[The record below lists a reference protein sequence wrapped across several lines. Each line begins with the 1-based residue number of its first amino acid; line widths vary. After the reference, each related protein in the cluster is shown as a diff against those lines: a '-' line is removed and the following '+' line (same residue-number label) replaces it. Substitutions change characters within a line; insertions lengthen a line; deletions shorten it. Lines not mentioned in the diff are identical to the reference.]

1 MLRSTSHTSTSGE
14 PLVSIR
20 IASIATIAA
29 ASIALLAACGTATL
43 TAQAEDIATTAENAL
58 EEQVGSRPE
67 IDCGTGEIE
76 LKVDLVVDCV
86 LTDPATGEQFEAPVT
101 IEAIE
106 GSTYTVGVKVGDAP
120 INAPDPEPTVE
131 PDPSGNPTVPGDD
144 IAALAAGALE
154 PVLGFLPE
162 LACPEAQVQ
171 IVVGNTTFCS
181 FDDEDGVAH
190 DVRVDITEFDGS
202 TYAINAEVL
211 N

>member
-1 MLRSTSHTSTSGE
+1 M
-14 PLVSIR
+14 SIR
-20 IASIATIAA
+20 IASITAVVA
-29 ASIALLAACGTATL
+29 ASIALLAGCTSATL
-43 TAQAEDIATTAENAL
+43 TAPAEDIATTAENGL
-58 EEQVGSRPE
+58 EEQIGSRPE

-76 LKVDLVVDCV
+76 LKVGLVVDCV
-86 LTDPATGEQFEAPVT
+86 LTDPTTGEQFEAPVT

-120 INAPDPEPTVE
+120 INAPEPEPTVE

-162 LACPEAQVQ
+162 LACPEAEVQ

-181 FDDEDGVAH
+181 FDDEQGVAH
-190 DVRVDITEFDGS
+190 DVQVDITEFDGTS
-202 TYAINAEVL
+202 YSINAEVL